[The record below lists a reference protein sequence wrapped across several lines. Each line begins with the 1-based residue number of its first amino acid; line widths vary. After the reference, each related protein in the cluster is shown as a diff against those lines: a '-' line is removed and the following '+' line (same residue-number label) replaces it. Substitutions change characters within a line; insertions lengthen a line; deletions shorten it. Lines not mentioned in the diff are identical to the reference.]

1 MATLREIRN
10 QFISALSE
18 RYDSSEAS
26 ELFWQSA
33 EHLLGKS
40 ALQLRMTS
48 ESGEV
53 SDSDQESFQNIQ
65 TALSKG
71 KPLQHILGQAWFFGL
86 SFQVNEHVLIPR
98 PETEELVDL
107 IIRENNKAPIK
118 LLDIGTGSGC
128 IPIALKKNL
137 PATSSVYALDISP
150 EALAV
155 ARKNAEALQADVQF
169 IQSDI
174 LSENPVILPLNEKF
188 DVMVSN
194 PPYITPAEK
203 KEMHVNVLDHEPH
216 LALFVEEEQPLIF
229 YETIA
234 RYAKQQLKSGGKL
247 YFEINKL
254 FGQETLEL
262 LENLGYIHTALKK
275 DLSGNDR
282 IVSAQIPESL

>member
-1 MATLREIRN
+1 
-10 QFISALSE
+10 
-18 RYDSSEAS
+18 
-26 ELFWQSA
+26 
-33 EHLLGKS
+33 
-40 ALQLRMTS
+40 MTT

-65 TALSKG
+65 TALIKG

-169 IQSDI
+169 IQNDI
-174 LSENPVILPLNEKF
+174 LSENPVILLLNEKF

-229 YETIA
+229 YEAIA
-234 RYAKQQLKSGGKL
+234 RYAKQQLKSGG
-247 YFEINKL
+247 
-254 FGQETLEL
+254 
-262 LENLGYIHTALKK
+262 
-275 DLSGNDR
+275 
-282 IVSAQIPESL
+282 

>member
-10 QFISALSE
+10 QFIAALSE

-53 SDSDQESFQNIQ
+53 SYSDQESLQKIQ
-65 TALSKG
+65 TALIKG

-155 ARKNAEALQADVQF
+155 ARK
-169 IQSDI
+169 
-174 LSENPVILPLNEKF
+174 
-188 DVMVSN
+188 
-194 PPYITPAEK
+194 
-203 KEMHVNVLDHEPH
+203 
-216 LALFVEEEQPLIF
+216 
-229 YETIA
+229 
-234 RYAKQQLKSGGKL
+234 
-247 YFEINKL
+247 
-254 FGQETLEL
+254 
-262 LENLGYIHTALKK
+262 
-275 DLSGNDR
+275 
-282 IVSAQIPESL
+282 